1 MRRFAGFAIVGLAV
15 LCVSRRLVLGQ
26 PPLQGQAQGTPPA
39 SAPATQKKPLTNQDI
54 VTMVKGGLEESIILL
69 TIDASS
75 TEFDLS
81 PDALIALKKQ
91 GVSETVIRA
100 MVAAQAKKNVP
111 LRSGA
116 GAASAA
122 SGRRAD
128 VDSPVF
134 PVDFFAEQ
142 FALSAAT
149 GQTAPEGRI
158 FVGQGRLRFEPAR
171 RDSSTPAT
179 IVDPVRLTG
188 YRIAAGKLVETIP
201 RFEGVRGVIN
211 NEGLSKYL
219 LPVDPQ
225 NPCAYWLNV
234 ECKAMGSE
242 SLGGRATTKWEV
254 KHFFANE
261 SWTSRVWVDVRLH
274 IVSKHEYENEIV
286 ELRNIVEGTQPAG
299 LFEVP

>member
-1 MRRFAGFAIVGLAV
+1 MAAA
-15 LCVSRRLVLGQ
+15 
-26 PPLQGQAQGTPPA
+26 QATQ
-39 SAPATQKKPLTNQDI
+39 QKKPLTNQDI

-75 TEFDLS
+75 TAFDLAPES
-81 PDALIALKKQ
+81 LITLKQ
-91 GVSETVIRA
+91 QAVSETIIRA
-100 MVAAQAKKNVP
+100 MVAAQAKKNVSP
-111 LRSGA
+111 RSD
-116 GAASAA
+116 AASAGAA
-122 SGRRAD
+122 SGRRAE

-134 PVDFFAEQ
+134 PLDFFAQQ
-142 FALSAAT
+142 FALSATT
-149 GQTAPEGRI
+149 GQMAPDARI
-158 FVGQGRLRFEPAR
+158 FVGHGRLRFEPAGP
-171 RDSSTPAT
+171 DSSSAAT
-179 IVDPVRLTG
+179 IVDPIRLTG

-211 NEGLSKYL
+211 NDGLSKYL

-234 ECKAMGSE
+234 ECKAMESD

-261 SWTSRVWVDVRLH
+261 SWTSTVWVDVRLH
-274 IVSKHEYENEIV
+274 VVSKHEYEQDIV
-286 ELRNIVEGTQPAG
+286 ELRNIMEGTQPAG